1 MASSTLRSALLLSV
15 VASVFL
21 IRDVVAQTQATE
33 EPVIARLVLLDE
45 QDLLEV
51 KAAYIAAKNKNG
63 RSIHTEAIKLI
74 LEQADKAM
82 KTQYLSVTNNPEIP
96 ASKDN
101 HDYFSVG
108 PYWWPDK
115 SKKNG
120 LPWIRKDGQTNPT
133 FRGPSADNKM
143 FATLMNA
150 SHHLSLAYFFTGD
163 KRYAQ
168 KAQRLL
174 SHWFIR
180 AETKMNP
187 HLNFAQSIPGRVH
200 GRGIGIIEFRDL
212 LRILDAV
219 TLIKEVSDQDF
230 QASFN
235 EWTTIFLGWLLESA
249 NGQDEA
255 AKENNHG
262 TFYDVLVIG
271 IALHLGFDDL
281 ATKITA
287 LSKQRVKGQI
297 KKNGK
302 QPHELDRTRPFN
314 YTAFNLV
321 GFTRIANMSDRI
333 GVSLWEQPSATD
345 QRILKALEFAV
356 ANLSTTDYWPGKQ
369 EKSIDYYKLV
379 APALLARKAYAENPT
394 VSQQIDQYLQII
406 ASKSEQAKQQLAICA
421 ALFNYPYSLPSNN
434 DVKYRSCTY

>member
-1 MASSTLRSALLLSV
+1 MMITNVRIALLFAVFALV
-15 VASVFL
+15 LVAPNSAANVEPP
-21 IRDVVAQTQATE
+21 E
-33 EPVIARLVLLDE
+33 EPITAKLVLLDE
-45 QDLLEV
+45 QDLLDV
-51 KAAYIAAKNKNG
+51 KAIYLAAKDNHKS
-63 RSIHTEAIKLI
+63 SIHAEAIELI
-74 LEQADKAM
+74 IAQADKAM
-82 KTQYLSVTNNPEIP
+82 KTKYLSVTNNPEIP
-96 ASKDN
+96 ASKDK

-120 LPWIRKDGQTNPT
+120 LPWIRKDGQSNPT

-150 SHHLSLAYFFTGD
+150 THHLSLAYFFTED
-163 KRYAQ
+163 ERYAK

-174 SHWFIR
+174 SHWFID
-180 AETKMNP
+180 ADTKMNP
-187 HLNFAQSIPGRVH
+187 HLNFAQSIPGKVH

-219 TLIKEVSDQDF
+219 TLIKEVSDQEF

-235 EWTTIFLGWLLESA
+235 EWATIFLGWLLESA

-271 IALHLGFDDL
+271 IAQHLGFDEL

-297 KKNGK
+297 KRDGK
-302 QPHELDRTRPFN
+302 QPHELERTRPFN

-321 GFTRIANMSDRI
+321 GFTRIANMSDRL
-333 GVSLWEQPSATD
+333 GVSLWEQPSPED

-356 ANLSTTDYWPGKQ
+356 TNLSNTDYWPGKQ
-369 EKSIDYYKLV
+369 EKSIDYYKLIP
-379 APALLARKAYAENPT
+379 PALLARKAYATQPAI
-394 VSQQIDQYLQII
+394 SQEIDQYLKII
-406 ASKSEQAKQQLAICA
+406 ASYSEQAQQQLAVCA
-421 ALFNYPYSLPSNN
+421 ALFNYPFSLPSNN
-434 DVKYRSCTY
+434 DVKYRSCAY